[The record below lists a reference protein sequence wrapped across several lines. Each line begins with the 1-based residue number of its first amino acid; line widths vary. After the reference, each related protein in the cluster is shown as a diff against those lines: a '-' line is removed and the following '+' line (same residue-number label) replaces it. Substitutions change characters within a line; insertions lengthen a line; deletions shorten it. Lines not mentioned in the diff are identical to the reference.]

1 MIRDVAPKP
10 VERPVGRNR
19 LGSGI
24 RCCPNNEAIFQPA
37 FRADHWRSYG
47 KSGGQ
52 PDSQQKLIHHVSP
65 LMS

>member
-1 MIRDVAPKP
+1 MIRDVSPKS

-24 RCCPNNEAIFQPA
+24 RRCPNNEAVFQPA
-37 FRADHWRSYG
+37 FRADRWRRNG
-47 KSGGQ
+47 KGDDQ
-52 PDSQQKLIHHVSP
+52 PDSKQKLIHHVSP

>member
-24 RCCPNNEAIFQPA
+24 RCRPDDEAVFQPA
-37 FRADHWRSYG
+37 FRADRLRSYG
-47 KSGGQ
+47 KGGDQ
-52 PDSQQKLIHHVSP
+52 PYSQQKLIHHVSP